1 MSVEKTELYRHF
13 DKNKTLLYVGVSLSC
28 AARLAQHRDHAH
40 WFKDVDSVTIERF
53 STRREALEAE
63 KIAVVYENPKCNIQ
77 LKKTIAEIAREN
89 KRLQTEQYKSDSRKD
104 LTGRIVNFNVCYQL
118 TEVARL
124 FGMSS
129 IELNRHISEGNLS
142 FFELDAKILKGKPAK
157 TRKQLVTGWQL
168 ISFIEYLEASGKK
181 EKLNDSV
188 CH

>member
-63 KIAVVYENPKCNIQ
+63 KIAVVSENPKCNIQ

-89 KRLQTEQYKSDSRKD
+89 KRLQTENCQFQCLLSTHRGSPSFWNEFNRTKSPYKRGK
-104 LTGRIVNFNVCYQL
+104 
-118 TEVARL
+118 
-124 FGMSS
+124 S
-129 IELNRHISEGNLS
+129 II
-142 FFELDAKILKGKPAK
+142 F
-157 TRKQLVTGWQL
+157 
-168 ISFIEYLEASGKK
+168 
-181 EKLNDSV
+181 
-188 CH
+188 